1 MKKNSFYVHSLG
13 CKVNAYECSAIK
25 SKLINAGYVLN
36 SEDPEI
42 IIINTCSVTSTA
54 DQKSRQHIRSFKNN
68 HPDSIIVV
76 MGCYAQ
82 KAHKFIY
89 DDLKA
94 DIIVGNSNK
103 DKLFD
108 LIETY
113 KKDRIRIDLT
123 QDNTSK
129 FDYEEIC
136 QTAYSENVRAYLKI
150 QDGCDNF
157 CSYCIIPYLRG
168 RVRSRSFQQ
177 ILKEANEIVRQGF
190 KEIVLTGIHV
200 GGYGKDL
207 KEYSFYDVVDALTNI
222 DGLKRLTISSI
233 EASEIDDRLI
243 KLYKTKDNLAHHIH
257 IPLQSGSETILK
269 LMNRHYDKDKFLE
282 KITKL
287 KKECKDIAITT
298 DVIVGFPG
306 ETDDLFNETY
316 EFIKKAGFAQLH
328 VFPYSIREGTKASKM
343 DGQVLPEI
351 KKQRAKKLREL
362 SDEWYEKFLKEN
374 EGKTLDVLIESYDDD
389 KKTVK
394 GHTSNYI
401 NLTIPGSKDMVN
413 TIIKVKI

>member
-25 SKLINAGYVLN
+25 SKLKNAGYVLN

-351 KKQRAKKLREL
+351 KKQRAKKLRDL
-362 SDEWYEKFLKEN
+362 SDELYEKFLKEN

>member
-1 MKKNSFYVHSLG
+1 MKRNSFFIYSLG

-25 SKLINAGYVLN
+25 SQLLKAGYFLN
-36 SEDPEI
+36 FDDPEI

-68 HPDSIIVV
+68 HPESIIVV

-82 KAHKFIY
+82 KAHKFVF
-89 DDLKA
+89 DELNA
-94 DIIVGNSNK
+94 DIVVGNSNK
-103 DKLFD
+103 NKICD
-108 LIETY
+108 LIQTF
-113 KKDRIRIDLT
+113 KKEHKRLDLT
-123 QDNTSK
+123 QEDTSK
-129 FDYEEIC
+129 FNYEEIC

-168 RVRSRSFQQ
+168 RVRSRPFSQ
-177 ILKEANEIVRQGF
+177 ILKEADEIVRQGF

-207 KEYSFYDVVDALTNI
+207 KQYSFYDVVDALTNI

-243 KLYKTKDNLAHHIH
+243 NLYKTKDNLAHHIH

-269 LMNRHYDKDKFLE
+269 LMNRHYDKNNFFE

-287 KKECKDIAITT
+287 KKECPDIAITT

-306 ETDDLFNETY
+306 ETDELFNETY
-316 EFIKKAGFAQLH
+316 EFIKQVGFAQLH
-328 VFPYSIREGTKASKM
+328 VFPYSSREGTKASKM
-343 DGQVLPEI
+343 GGHVLPEI
-351 KKQRAKKLREL
+351 KKQRAKKLRDLSKEL
-362 SDEWYEKFLKEN
+362 YDNFLKKN
-374 EGKTLDVLIESYDDD
+374 KGRTLDVLIESYDDD
-389 KKTVK
+389 KKMIK

-401 NLTIPGSKDMVN
+401 NLTLPGSKDMIN